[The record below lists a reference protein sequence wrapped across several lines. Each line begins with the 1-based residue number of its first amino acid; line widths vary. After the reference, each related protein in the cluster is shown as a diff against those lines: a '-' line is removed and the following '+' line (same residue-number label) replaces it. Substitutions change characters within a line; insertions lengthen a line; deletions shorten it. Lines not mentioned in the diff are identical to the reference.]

1 MNKAQYGPQALFAPI
16 FSVMALAA
24 ALLVTKNRLHEGM
37 SRSRY
42 ISNILREKM
51 LDEKEKQIKASYNR
65 VFSDELI
72 LREQIE
78 TASWLEGTGS
88 KEGQE
93 W

>member
-1 MNKAQYGPQALFAPI
+1 MSKQ
-16 FSVMALAA
+16 
-24 ALLVTKNRLHEGM
+24 KGM

-42 ISNILREKM
+42 ISTILREKV
-51 LDEKEKQIKASYNR
+51 LHEKEKQIKATYNR

-72 LREQIE
+72 LKEQVE
-78 TASWLEGTGS
+78 TVSWLEGTGS

>member
-1 MNKAQYGPQALFAPI
+1 MNTQKVAITVPI
-16 FSVMALAA
+16 D
-24 ALLVTKNRLHEGM
+24 LLTIIDDMSKQEGM

-42 ISNILREKM
+42 ISTILREKI
-51 LDEKEKQIKASYNR
+51 LHEKEKRIKATYNR
-65 VFSDELI
+65 VFADELI
-72 LREQIE
+72 LKEQIE

>member
-1 MNKAQYGPQALFAPI
+1 MP
-16 FSVMALAA
+16 VD
-24 ALLVTKNRLHEGM
+24 LLTIIDDISKQKGL

-42 ISNILREKM
+42 ISTILREKVFQ
-51 LDEKEKQIKASYNR
+51 EKEKRIKAAYNL

-72 LREQIE
+72 LKEQIE
-78 TASWLEGTGS
+78 TASWLDGTGS

>member
-1 MNKAQYGPQALFAPI
+1 MNTQKVAITMPI
-16 FSVMALAA
+16 D
-24 ALLVTKNRLHEGM
+24 LLRTIDDISKKRGI

-42 ISNILREKM
+42 ISIILREKI
-51 LDEKEKQIKASYNR
+51 LDEKERQIKASYNR

-72 LREQIE
+72 LREQLE
-78 TASWLEGTGS
+78 TASWLEGAGS

>member
-1 MNKAQYGPQALFAPI
+1 MNTQKVAITIPTD
-16 FSVMALAA
+16 
-24 ALLVTKNRLHEGM
+24 LLTTIDDISKQKGI

-42 ISNILREKM
+42 ISNILREKV
-51 LDEKEKQIKASYNR
+51 LDEKEKQIRASYDR
-65 VFSDELI
+65 IFSAELV
-72 LREQIE
+72 LREQLE

>member
-1 MNKAQYGPQALFAPI
+1 MNTQKVAITVPI
-16 FSVMALAA
+16 D
-24 ALLVTKNRLHEGM
+24 LLTIIDDISKQEGM

-42 ISNILREKM
+42 ISTILREKV
-51 LDEKEKQIKASYNR
+51 LHEKGKRIKATYNR

-72 LREQIE
+72 LKEQIE

-88 KEGQE
+88 KKGQE

>member
-1 MNKAQYGPQALFAPI
+1 MNTQKVAITVPI
-16 FSVMALAA
+16 D
-24 ALLVTKNRLHEGM
+24 LLTIIDKIRKQKGM

-42 ISNILREKM
+42 ISTILREKVFQ
-51 LDEKEKQIKASYNR
+51 DREKRIKAAYNR

-72 LREQIE
+72 LKEQIE

-88 KEGQE
+88 KKGQE

>member
-1 MNKAQYGPQALFAPI
+1 MNTQKVAITMPI
-16 FSVMALAA
+16 D
-24 ALLVTKNRLHEGM
+24 LLKTIDDISKQKGI

-42 ISNILREKM
+42 ISIILREKM
-51 LDEKEKQIKASYNR
+51 LDEKGRQIKASYNR

-72 LREQIE
+72 LREQLE
-78 TASWLEGTGS
+78 TASWLEGAES

>member
-1 MNKAQYGPQALFAPI
+1 MNTQKVAITIPTD
-16 FSVMALAA
+16 
-24 ALLVTKNRLHEGM
+24 LLRSIDDISKQKGI

-42 ISNILREKM
+42 ISNLLREKV
-51 LDEKEKQIKASYNR
+51 LDEKERQIKASYNR

-72 LREQIE
+72 LREQLE

>member
-1 MNKAQYGPQALFAPI
+1 MNTQKVSITMPTN
-16 FSVMALAA
+16 
-24 ALLVTKNRLHEGM
+24 LLTTIDDISKQKGM

-42 ISNILREKM
+42 ISTILREKV
-51 LDEKEKQIKASYNR
+51 LDEKEKQIKSSYNR

-72 LREQIE
+72 LKEQLE

>member
-1 MNKAQYGPQALFAPI
+1 MNTQKVAITVPI
-16 FSVMALAA
+16 D
-24 ALLVTKNRLHEGM
+24 LLTIIDDISKQKGM
-37 SRSRY
+37 SRSRF
-42 ISNILREKM
+42 ISTILREKIVQ
-51 LDEKEKQIKASYNR
+51 EKEKRIKAEYNR

-72 LREQIE
+72 LKEQIE

>member
-1 MNKAQYGPQALFAPI
+1 MNTKKVAITMPTD
-16 FSVMALAA
+16 
-24 ALLVTKNRLHEGM
+24 LLTTIDDISKQKGM

-42 ISNILREKM
+42 ISTILREKV
-51 LDEKEKQIKASYNR
+51 LDEKEKQIKSSYNR

-72 LREQIE
+72 LKEQLE

-88 KEGQE
+88 KAGQE

>member
-1 MNKAQYGPQALFAPI
+1 MNTQKVAITVPAD
-16 FSVMALAA
+16 
-24 ALLVTKNRLHEGM
+24 LLTIIDDISKQKGM

-42 ISNILREKM
+42 ISTILREKIIQ
-51 LDEKEKQIKASYNR
+51 EKEKRIKAEYNR

-72 LREQIE
+72 LKEQIE